1 MPDADEFLDE
11 YQNGGT
17 LILGYD
23 KANDNVNLYV
33 YTVESNDGR
42 MFVTFEKS
50 DTLQREMFRQCK
62 AIPKPITTLMI
73 FPPIVMLLFVAAGF
87 YVGRHVESSAQRR
100 CISFTKTAIL
110 IGQTQRKSQA
120 RKRGKNENN
129 FIGSPHI
136 TNKTPIT
143 NPAVPKMHSGV
154 YIFISWIYLNG
165 HAVSFTQPTS
175 QPHPPSDLSDGR
187 CLSLGC
193 RRRPDC
199 RKRRNTRGIRR
210 RLYIRSARGGC
221 CGTARIFAV
230 EHSVIAAVN

>member
-1 MPDADEFLDE
+1 MSV
-11 YQNGGT
+11 G
-17 LILGYD
+17 
-23 KANDNVNLYV
+23 
-33 YTVESNDGR
+33 
-42 MFVTFEKS
+42 
-50 DTLQREMFRQCK
+50 
-62 AIPKPITTLMI
+62 
-73 FPPIVMLLFVAAGF
+73 MLK
-87 YVGRHVESSAQRR
+87 SSAQRR

-110 IGQTQRKSQA
+110 IGQTQGKSQA

-136 TNKTPIT
+136 TGKNLNSKPRCAEKCI
-143 NPAVPKMHSGV
+143 AG
-154 YIFISWIYLNG
+154 YIFISWIYMNG

-199 RKRRNTRGIRR
+199 RKRRNMRGIRR

-221 CGTARIFAV
+221 CGTAHIFRG
-230 EHSVIAAVN
+230 